1 MGTHVR
7 RRHRGSGELKVA
19 AVSRDR
25 SAHYMI
31 HLFSVRL
38 EFPLTSIPA
47 AVQHLQRKGFFWV
60 PCLPFFFFAAA
71 LMTIGGDT
79 TWLRYLA
86 RKVRPEHL
94 CQRREQRSWVLWRTR
109 SSSSSNLCQRLDVI
123 PELFGS
129 QGHKDHPSQNVISM
143 CTSTK
148 TWWSGPCLT

>member
-7 RRHRGSGELKVA
+7 RRHQGSGELKVA
-19 AVSRDR
+19 PVSRDR
-25 SAHYMI
+25 GAHCMIDPPFLCASRNSFHIDPCCSPASAAEG
-31 HLFSVRL
+31 LLLGPLRSV
-38 EFPLTSIPA
+38 
-47 AVQHLQRKGFFWV
+47 
-60 PCLPFFFFAAA
+60 FFAAA